1 MISVDEFRKAF
12 PVFSDEVVW
21 PDSGIKFWLE
31 LGQQLLSP
39 SRFGK
44 SYDKMVYLFT
54 AHNLILDKQGASF
67 AISGGSGNAGAVA
80 SKTVGSAS
88 ISYDTGSSLELD
100 AGHWNATPY
109 GKRFI
114 WLIRLF
120 GAVVMQIP

>member
-1 MISVDEFRKAF
+1 MISASGFRKAF
-12 PVFSDEVVW
+12 PVFADQVQW
-21 PDSGIKFWLE
+21 PDESIQFWLE
-31 LGQQLLSP
+31 LGQQLLSAA
-39 SRFGK
+39 RFGK
-44 SYDKMVYLFT
+44 SYEKVVYLFT
-54 AHNLILDKQGASF
+54 AHNLILDKQGAAF

-120 GAVVMQIP
+120 GTQVMQIP